1 MADPTPDDHP
11 LARLVLDYIRAL
23 LWPAMV
29 LLAFVAMR
37 DDIMKIVNT
46 REVEIAGAL
55 KIGKSIDDLESK
67 AQAEIDDLKRMVA
80 NLQAAPQDPD
90 RVKAATAAVSANL
103 EALERNIGRE
113 VAQIRVET
121 APVVAAQQLT
131 PSAQGNPAAG
141 PADPRSQAQRL
152 EQQGFDAL
160 LERNLE
166 AAIAAFSGAAKAW
179 PGYHNVAEIERLLRT
194 SQAQIAGGGDDAWQ
208 KLYRTIL
215 TQYSWGMPSASRA
228 AMRDKAG
235 GWY

>member
-23 LWPAMV
+23 SWPAMV

-80 NLQAAPQDPD
+80 KLQAEPQDPG
-90 RVKAATAAVSANL
+90 RVKAVTAAVSADL

-113 VAQIRVET
+113 VARIRVET
-121 APVVAAQQLT
+121 APVVAARPAHPCRHRET
-131 PSAQGNPAAG
+131 PRRDPPTPGPRPRGWSSRGSTPCSNVTWRRPSRRFPGLPRRGPNSATW
-141 PADPRSQAQRL
+141 PRSSACCARARRRL
-152 EQQGFDAL
+152 Q
-160 LERNLE
+160 
-166 AAIAAFSGAAKAW
+166 GAATTLGRSSTA
-179 PGYHNVAEIERLLRT
+179 
-194 SQAQIAGGGDDAWQ
+194 
-208 KLYRTIL
+208 
-215 TQYSWGMPSASRA
+215 PS
-228 AMRDKAG
+228 
-235 GWY
+235 